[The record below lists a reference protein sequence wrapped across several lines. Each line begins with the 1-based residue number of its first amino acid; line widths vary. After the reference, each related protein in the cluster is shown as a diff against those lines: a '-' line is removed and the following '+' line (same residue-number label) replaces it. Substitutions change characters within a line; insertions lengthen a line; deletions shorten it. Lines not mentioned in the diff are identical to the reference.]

1 MNVLFIA
8 RGPSPYRVA
17 FFNELG
23 KLCNLTVLFELHP
36 NEINDRDK
44 SWGKEDYRYFKAK
57 YLKKTLKVKNDN
69 LCLEVVKYLN
79 EKTYDKIIIGMYS
92 TPTQM
97 CAITYLKA
105 RGIKYILSS
114 DGGFEKK
121 DTIFQRIVKKFFIS
135 GAQMY
140 FASSHGTEKYLR
152 HYGAK
157 TKVVIYPFTTKMEK
171 ELPNDIISEDEKIKL
186 REKLKIP
193 TDKKIV
199 LCVGQ
204 FIYRKGIDILIK
216 AAAKLDDSYYFLCI
230 GGMVTSEY
238 RKLCDTYGLHNIQFM
253 EFMQQ
258 EILGDYYKASDIFVL
273 PTREDIW
280 GLVINEAMSYGL
292 PVITTDNCLAGTELV
307 VDGENG
313 YIVSVD
319 SVDETAKAIN
329 KVFDSEKRLHMMQE
343 NNYKKMKV
351 DYTIEKMALA
361 HYKALSTM
369 RDIV

>member
-1 MNVLFIA
+1 MKVLFIA

-44 SWGKEDYRYFKAK
+44 SWGKEDYRYFEAK
-57 YLKKTLKVKNDN
+57 YLKKTLKIKNDN
-69 LCLEVVKYLN
+69 LCVEVLKYLN
-79 EKTYDKIIIGMYS
+79 KKIYDVIIVGMYS

-97 CAITYLKA
+97 LAITYLKA

-114 DGGFEKK
+114 DGGFVKK
-121 DTIFQRIVKKFFIS
+121 DTALQRALKSFFIS

-140 FASSHGTEKYLR
+140 FASSRGTEKYLR
-152 HYGAK
+152 YYGAK
-157 TKVVIYPFTTKMEK
+157 TKVVIYPFTTKMAK
-171 ELPNDIISEDEKIKL
+171 ELPNDITSDDEKAKL
-186 REKLKIP
+186 RKELGIP
-193 TDKKIV
+193 MGKKIV

-204 FIYRKGIDILIK
+204 FIHRKGIDILIQS
-216 AAAKLDDSYYFLCI
+216 AAKLDESYYFLCI
-230 GGMVTSEY
+230 GGKVTPEY
-238 RKLCDTYGLHNIQFM
+238 RKLCDKYGVYNIEFV

-258 EILGDYYKASDIFVL
+258 NILSDYYKASDIFVL

-313 YIVSVD
+313 YIVPVD
-319 SVDETAKAIN
+319 NVEETAYAIN
-329 KVFDSEKRLHMMQE
+329 KVFSAEKRRYMMQE

-351 DYTIEKMALA
+351 NYTIEKMALA
-361 HYKALSTM
+361 HYEALCTM
-369 RDIV
+369 RNNV